1 MFQISLVH
9 GVNIKHQSRYLN
21 ELKNDMNIKQGGFCM
36 SFLKQGS
43 LLRVLAISTLLFGQV
58 SLLAAQEIALSSV
71 NLNALSG
78 DNLQLTFEMTGN
90 VAKPKVFHTD
100 NPAKI
105 VLDFPGVK
113 SALKK
118 KKNIINAGG
127 INSYIAVQ
135 ADGRLRVVINL
146 VKLVNYDV
154 KVQGK
159 RVIVALHSSGRI
171 VRDSHEKLTKKTL
184 NQFAA
189 LIPEQ
194 AINKID
200 FRRGKKGEGHLLIFL
215 SNPNTVVNTQE
226 KSGKIELT
234 FLNTELPQAYAKK
247 MDVLD
252 FATPVSII
260 EAKKVGTKVKVLI
273 TPVNKDFGYSTFQ
286 TDGLLTVEVRAITT
300 AEEEEKRKKK
310 FPYSGERLSLNF
322 QDIEI
327 RSVLQVLA
335 VFTDLNIVASDAVT
349 GNITLRMNDVPWD
362 QALDLILKSKGLAK
376 RESGNVILVAPTAE
390 ILKLEEEELESQKVA
405 KRLEPL
411 KTEYIQ
417 INYAKAENFRNILF
431 GVSSI
436 GADGCSVTSGSGN
449 NNSRG
454 GSGGGSSSGGIGGIG
469 GGSSSGGGGG
479 NRGINGQNNQQN
491 SLLSDRGTAIVDS
504 RTNTLIVKDTAIVQ
518 EEVRMMIDKL
528 DRQVRQV
535 LIEARIVIAEEG
547 FAQELG
553 VKFGAAYVGENGSVG
568 ATTGSNPNN
577 GTPGDIVSPVLS
589 NLAVANP
596 YGALGMTLASGANY
610 VLNLEISALQD
621 QRKAEF
627 VSNPKV
633 LTSDRCR
640 ASIEQGQQIPFQ
652 TVSQNGTQ
660 TQFKDASIILEV
672 TPQITP
678 SGSVIMDLYITKDSR
693 GDLTPDGLAIN
704 TRQVTASVRVE
715 DGETIVLGG
724 VYEADTVDIVNSVP
738 WFADLPIV
746 GWMFRKTTK
755 SDFKKELLVFITP
768 KITKDSLKM
777 R

>member
-1 MFQISLVH
+1 M
-9 GVNIKHQSRYLN
+9 
-21 ELKNDMNIKQGGFCM
+21 
-36 SFLKQGS
+36 
-43 LLRVLAISTLLFGQV
+43 
-58 SLLAAQEIALSSV
+58 
-71 NLNALSG
+71 
-78 DNLQLTFEMTGN
+78 
-90 VAKPKVFHTD
+90 
-100 NPAKI
+100 I
-105 VLDFPGVK
+105 VE
-113 SALKK
+113 
-118 KKNIINAGG
+118 
-127 INSYIAVQ
+127 
-135 ADGRLRVVINL
+135 
-146 VKLVNYDV
+146 
-154 KVQGK
+154 
-159 RVIVALHSSGRI
+159 LHSSGRI
-171 VRDSHEKLTKKTL
+171 AQDSHEKLTKKTL
-184 NQFAA
+184 TQFAA

-200 FRRGKKGEGHLLIFL
+200 FRRGKQGEGRLLIFL
-215 SNPNTVVNTQE
+215 SNPDTVVNTQE
-226 KSGKIELT
+226 KSGKIELS
-234 FLNTELPQAYAKK
+234 FLNTKLPRKYAKK

-273 TPVNKDFGYSTFQ
+273 TPVDRDFAYSTFQ
-286 TDGLLTVEVRAITT
+286 SDGLLTVEIRAITT
-300 AEEEEKRKKK
+300 AEEEEKRKNK

-327 RSVLQVLA
+327 RSVLQILA
-335 VFTDLNIVASDAVT
+335 DFTELNIVASDAVT

-362 QALDLILKSKGLAK
+362 QALDFILKSKGLSK
-376 RESGNVILVAPTAE
+376 REAGNVILVAPTAE
-390 ILKLEEEELESQKVA
+390 IRKLEEEELESQKVA
-405 KRLEPL
+405 ERLEPL

-417 INYAKAENFRNILF
+417 INYAKAENFRNIIF
-431 GVSSI
+431 GVSSGGI
-436 GADGCSVTSGSGN
+436 DGCTVASGSGSGT
-449 NNSRG
+449 NSSSG
-454 GSGGGSSSGGIGGIG
+454 GAGGGGGGGGGSSS
-469 GGSSSGGGGG
+469 
-479 NRGINGQNNQQN
+479 RGGQNDDKY

-504 RTNTLIVKDTAIVQ
+504 RTNTLIVKDTAKTQ
-518 EEVRMMIDKL
+518 EEIRVMIDKL

-553 VKFGAAYVGENGSVG
+553 VKFGAAYVGPNGSVG

-577 GTPGDIVSPVLS
+577 GTPGDIVSPILS
-589 NLAVANP
+589 NLAVSNP

-621 QRKAEF
+621 ERKAEF

-633 LTSDRCR
+633 LTSDRCL
-640 ASIEQGQQIPFQ
+640 AKIEQGQQIPYQ

-660 TQFKDASIILEV
+660 TQFQDASIILEV

-678 SGSVIMDLYITKDSR
+678 SGSVIMDLYITKDSP
-693 GDLTPDGLAIN
+693 GELTPDGLAIN

-724 VYEADTVDIVNSVP
+724 VYEGDTVDIINSVP
-738 WFADLPIV
+738 WFADLPLV

-768 KITKDSLKM
+768 KITKDSMKM